1 MIIDIDEYLCEDPI
15 SWVTEIAPLRNW
27 LRRRIFGKHY
37 QRAWR
42 LTQDREFARETG
54 RKAWSQWVEAM
65 AGRRTAVTRA
75 AAPAVKKKKK
85 MPVVTAS
92 RKKPVK
98 QTAPQR
104 VAEPN
109 PKISAT
115 QERDDDADEEAD
127 AVFNDADD

>member
-1 MIIDIDEYLCEDPI
+1 MCDDPI
-15 SWVTEIAPLRNW
+15 SGFERERVY
-27 LRRRIFGKHY
+27 RRINAKHY
-37 QRAWR
+37 KRAWE
-42 LTQDREFARETG
+42 LTKDREFARETG

-127 AVFNDADD
+127 AVSNDADD

>member
-1 MIIDIDEYLCEDPI
+1 MCDHPVSGFERGRLY
-15 SWVTEIAPLRNW
+15 
-27 LRRRIFGKHY
+27 RRINAKHY
-37 QRAWR
+37 KRAWT
-42 LTQDREFARETG
+42 LTKDREFARETG
-54 RKAWSQWVEAM
+54 RKAWSQWVEAK

-75 AAPAVKKKKK
+75 AAPAVKKKKKK

-109 PKISAT
+109 PKIFAT
-115 QERDDDADEEAD
+115 QKRDDGAEEEAD